1 MWCIKCNGRIFVD
14 RVFSQK
20 LIMELY
26 CIMCGNRWMIKR
38 DSRFGAWLSRREEKL
53 QKSFGIS
60 I

>member
-1 MWCIKCNGRIFVD
+1 MWCIKCKGRIFVD

-26 CIMCGNRWMIKR
+26 CIMCGKRWMIKR
-38 DSRFGAWLSRREEKL
+38 DSRFGVWISNKEKEL